1 MLQLLALDL
10 SNPVKASDTPKA
22 EPLQINELEAQRLA
36 LEHQP
41 DYLSQVIAGEQ
52 AEINL
57 TVARN
62 NSLWDVSLVGGA
74 NQARTSSV
82 EDTRAAPIGIG
93 KAMPAFRSR
102 FPSATPPR
110 AKAK

>member
-1 MLQLLALDL
+1 MEASRLALLQLLALDL

-52 AEINL
+52 AKSI
-57 TVARN
+57 
-62 NSLWDVSLVGGA
+62 
-74 NQARTSSV
+74 
-82 EDTRAAPIGIG
+82 
-93 KAMPAFRSR
+93 
-102 FPSATPPR
+102 
-110 AKAK
+110 